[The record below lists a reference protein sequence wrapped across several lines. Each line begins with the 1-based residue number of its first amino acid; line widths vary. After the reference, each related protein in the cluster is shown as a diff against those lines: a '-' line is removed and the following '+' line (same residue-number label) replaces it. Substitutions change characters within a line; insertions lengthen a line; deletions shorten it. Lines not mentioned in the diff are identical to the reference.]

1 MCGIAAVFSSQ
12 SSQSDPRDLEA
23 ALLHMLGAIR
33 HRGDAYNFAER
44 LVFDDAAMGT
54 NRLAIVDRDQA
65 KQPIVDP
72 ASGRVI
78 VMNGEI
84 YNHRELRIE
93 LQSLGRPFQTSSD
106 TEVVLQAFIAWGPL
120 CVQRLDGI
128 FAFVIYDLE
137 TGDCFAA
144 RDHIGIKP
152 LYCGEVDSL
161 VCFASERKCFLGL
174 SKTTREL
181 MPGSYW
187 HNGKVER
194 YVTFEATPDHGM
206 QESIA
211 VAECKRRMEEAVRK
225 QVATDLPIAVIFSGG
240 LDSTIILHLAT
251 KFHRDVTAFSIG
263 TDNSADLAF
272 ARRFCAE
279 RGIPHVVTEFH
290 YGQIRRNIRNSIFNG
305 EFFEPVD
312 ISDMLTMAAV
322 YSAVRA
328 NGFKVAL
335 SGDGSDEIFAGY
347 DLFKTTNDPYGLSTY
362 RLNNLYRTDLQR
374 TDRSSM
380 VNSIECR
387 VPFLDRAVIEF
398 AMSLPFDMKVRNGV
412 EKYVLREA
420 FRSEIS
426 SYMIDRPKIRMP
438 EGIGIHDQI
447 FNALAEVQTCDIV
460 LPDINIDGPQVRN
473 ALKLFL
479 EFGYDA
485 PAERYK
491 KLGTDYFQGG
501 YFSFGELTEQRSA

>member
-12 SSQSDPRDLEA
+12 NSPSDPRDLEA

-44 LVFDDAAMGT
+44 LVFDKGAMGT

-72 ASGRVI
+72 ASRRVI

-93 LQSLGRPFQTSSD
+93 LQSLGYVFRTSSD
-106 TEVVLQAFIAWGPL
+106 TEVVLQAFIAWGSL
-120 CVQRLDGI
+120 CLQRLDGI
-128 FAFVIYDLE
+128 FAFVIYDPE
-137 TGDCFAA
+137 TGDTFAA

-152 LYCGEVDSL
+152 LYYSEGDGL

-174 SKTTREL
+174 AKTTQEV

-187 HNGKVER
+187 HNGMVAR
-194 YVTFEATPDHGM
+194 YVTFEAIPNFGM
-206 QESIA
+206 KEAA
-211 VAECKRRMEEAVRK
+211 VIEECKQRMEDAVRK

-251 KFHRDVTAFSIG
+251 KFHKDVTAFSIG
-263 TDNSADLAF
+263 TNDSADLAF

-279 RGIPHVVTEFH
+279 RGIPHVITEFH
-290 YGQIRRNIRNSIFNG
+290 HGQIGRNIRNSVFNG

-322 YSAVRA
+322 YAAVRA

-347 DLFKTTNDPYGLSTY
+347 DLFKTATDPYGLSTY

-380 VNSIECR
+380 ANSIECR
-387 VPFLDRAVIEF
+387 VPFLDRAVIEL

-420 FRSEIS
+420 FRSEIP

-447 FNALAEVQTCDIV
+447 FNALANVQTSDII

-485 PAERYK
+485 PLERYK

-501 YFSFGELTEQRSA
+501 YFKFDELTEQRSA

>member
-1 MCGIAAVFSSQ
+1 MCGIAAVFSIQNSQ
-12 SSQSDPRDLEA
+12 TEGRDLEA
-23 ALLHMLGAIR
+23 TLLHMLGAIR

-44 LVFDDAAMGT
+44 LVFNRAAMGT

-65 KQPIVDP
+65 TQPIVDP
-72 ASGRVI
+72 DSGKVI

-84 YNHRELRIE
+84 YNHRELRSE
-93 LQSLGRPFQTSSD
+93 LQDLGRPFRTSSD
-106 TEVVLQAFIAWGPL
+106 TEVVLQAFIAWGAN
-120 CVQRLDGI
+120 CVERLDGI
-128 FAFVIYDLE
+128 FAFVIYDPAS
-137 TGDCFAA
+137 GDCFAA

-152 LYCGEVDSL
+152 LYYGAIDSL
-161 VCFASERKCFLGL
+161 VGFASERKCFLGL
-174 SKTTREL
+174 AKTTQEV

-187 HNGKVER
+187 HNGEVTR
-194 YVTFEATPDHGM
+194 YVSFEAVPEYGM
-206 QESIA
+206 PEAAAI
-211 VAECKRRMEEAVRK
+211 AECRRRMEEAVRK

-251 KFHRDVTAFSIG
+251 KFHKDVTAFSIG

-272 ARRFCAE
+272 ARRFCTE
-279 RGIPHVVTEFH
+279 RGIPHVITEFH
-290 YGQIRRNIRNSIFNG
+290 HGQISRNIRNSVFNG

-347 DLFKTTNDPYGLSTY
+347 DLFKTTDDPYGLSTY
-362 RLNNLYRTDLQR
+362 RLNNLHRTDLQR

-380 VNSIECR
+380 ANSIECR
-387 VPFLDRAVIEF
+387 VPFLDRAVIEH

-420 FRSEIS
+420 FREEIP

-447 FNALAEVQTCDIV
+447 FNALAEVQTGDII

-501 YFSFGELTEQRSA
+501 YFSFTEQPEQRSA

>member
-1 MCGIAAVFSSQ
+1 MCGIAAVFSS
-12 SSQSDPRDLEA
+12 SNNPINPRGLEA
-23 ALLHMLGAIR
+23 TLLHMLGAIR

-44 LVFDDAAMGT
+44 LVSGSAALGT
-54 NRLAIVDRDQA
+54 NRLAIIDRDQA

-72 ASGRVI
+72 ATGRVI

-84 YNHRELRIE
+84 YNHRELQIE
-93 LQSLGRPFQTSSD
+93 LRGLGCAFQTSSD
-106 TEVVLQAFIAWGPL
+106 TEVVLQAFTAWGPASL
-120 CVQRLDGI
+120 NRLDGI
-128 FAFVIYDLE
+128 FAFVIYDPE

-152 LYCGEVDSL
+152 LYYSEGDEL

-174 SKTTREL
+174 GMTTQEL
-181 MPGSYW
+181 LPGSYW
-187 HNGKVER
+187 QNGNVER
-194 YVTFEATPDHGM
+194 YVTFEASPDFGM
-206 QESIA
+206 KHDAAIED
-211 VAECKRRMEEAVRK
+211 CKQRLEDAVRK
-225 QVATDLPIAVIFSGG
+225 QVATDLPVAVIFSGG
-240 LDSTIILHLAT
+240 LDSTIVLHLAT
-251 KFHRDVTAFSIG
+251 KFHGDVTAFSIG
-263 TDNSADLAF
+263 TNDSADLAF

-279 RGIPHVVTEFH
+279 KDIPHVVTEFH
-290 YGQIRRNIRNSIFNG
+290 HAQINRNIRNSIFNG

-322 YSAVRA
+322 YAAVRA

-347 DLFKTTNDPYGLSTY
+347 DLFKTAMDPYGLSTY

-380 VNSIECR
+380 ANSIECR
-387 VPFLDRAVIEF
+387 VPFLDRAVIEL

-420 FRSEIS
+420 FRSDIP

-447 FNALAEVQTCDIV
+447 FNALADIQTSDVV

-473 ALKLFL
+473 ALMLFL
-479 EFGYDA
+479 EFGYTA

-491 KLGTDYFQGG
+491 KLGTDYFKGG
-501 YFSFGELTEQRSA
+501 YFKFDELTEKRSA

>member
-1 MCGIAAVFSSQ
+1 MVF
-12 SSQSDPRDLEA
+12 R
-23 ALLHMLGAIR
+23 
-33 HRGDAYNFAER
+33 
-44 LVFDDAAMGT
+44 DAAMGT
-54 NRLAIVDRDQA
+54 NRLAIVDRDHA
-65 KQPIVDP
+65 RQPIIDQ
-72 ASGRVI
+72 ASGMAI

-84 YNHRELRIE
+84 YNHHELRNE
-93 LQSLGRPFQTSSD
+93 LQSLGRPFRTSGD

-120 CVQRLDGI
+120 CVHRLDGI
-128 FAFVIYDLE
+128 FAFVIYDPE
-137 TGDCFAA
+137 TGECFAG

-152 LYCGEVDSL
+152 LYFNEGDDVI
-161 VCFASERKCFLGL
+161 CFASERKCFLGMG
-174 SKTTREL
+174 TMTHEL

-187 HNGKVER
+187 HNGEAYR
-194 YVTFEATPDHGM
+194 YVTFEATPDFGM
-206 QESIA
+206 PEPDAI
-211 VAECKRRMEEAVRK
+211 AECRKRMENAVRK

-263 TDNSADLAF
+263 TETSADLAF

-279 RGIPHVVTEFH
+279 RGISHVVTDFD
-290 YGQIRRNIRNSIFNG
+290 YGQIARNIRNSIFNG

-322 YSAVRA
+322 YAAVRA

-347 DLFKTTNDPYGLSTY
+347 DLFKTTSDPYGLSTY

-380 VNSIECR
+380 ANSIECR
-387 VPFLDRAVIEF
+387 VPFLDRAVIEH

-420 FRSEIS
+420 FRPEIP

-438 EGIGIHDQI
+438 EGIGIHDRI
-447 FNALAEVQTCDIV
+447 FNALAVVQTEDIV
-460 LPDINIDGPQVRN
+460 LPDINIDGPQIRN
-473 ALKLFL
+473 ALSLFL

-485 PAERYK
+485 PDERYK

-501 YFSFGELTEQRSA
+501 YFKFDELTEKRSD